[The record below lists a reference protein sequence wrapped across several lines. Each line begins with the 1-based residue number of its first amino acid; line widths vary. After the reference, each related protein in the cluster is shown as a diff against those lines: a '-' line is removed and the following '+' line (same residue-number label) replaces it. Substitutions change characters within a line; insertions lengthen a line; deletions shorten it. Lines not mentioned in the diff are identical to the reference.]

1 MTRTLW
7 VKNFLLNFQE
17 AAHRE
22 NGTEC
27 PDEDTDTH
35 HQKTDVE
42 EERIRSQKT
51 KVCAGQVVPAHI
63 KDEAVIRY
71 NLEIEKNASS
81 FVIQLNK

>member
-1 MTRTLW
+1 MRTIKKGSTHTFCMTGTLW

-63 KDEAVIRY
+63 KDEAIK
-71 NLEIEKNASS
+71 EH
-81 FVIQLNK
+81 